1 MRSNLFVEKEFQFSE
16 QMFNLNLLM
25 YFSIY
30 REKLKLSNTNSE
42 KNTLHPVAFL
52 NTFLIV
58 GEIYYYTASL
68 GR

>member
-1 MRSNLFVEKEFQFSE
+1 MRSNWFVEKEFQFIE
-16 QMFNLNLLM
+16 QMLNLNLLM

-30 REKLKLSNTNSE
+30 KEKLKLSNNSE
-42 KNTLHPVAFL
+42 KNILHPIAIF

-68 GR
+68 GK

>member
-16 QMFNLNLLM
+16 QMLNLNLLM

-30 REKLKLSNTNSE
+30 REKLKLSNNSK